1 MKYILLSTA
10 LGVLALNGCAAS
22 PAAPRELIEARASMT
37 RANNGPAARLALVDL
52 HNAQQ
57 ILDRAERSYTE
68 EPGSDVTR
76 DLSYVALRRAQTVE
90 ARGEAMQAE
99 QERQGAQQTAVALTG
114 QQLAQTR
121 TALENSRD
129 ALENSRDAQ
138 AQTAQQLASEQQR
151 RMAAERQAAAALES
165 LRRVAAVR
173 EEQRGTIITLSGEV
187 LFATG
192 QSALLPI
199 AQQRLDEVARGLIDQ
214 GGRHLVV
221 EGHTD
226 SRGSA
231 ADNQAL
237 SLARAQSVRSYL
249 ISRGIPEAQIEASG
263 LGPSRPVAPNETA
276 EGRANNRRVEIV
288 VSPASNPPRA
298 AAGSAAP
305 GVTAPTN
312 VSANRP

>member
-10 LGVLALNGCAAS
+10 LGVLALNGCASS

-37 RANNGPAARLALVDL
+37 RASNGPAARLALVDL

-57 ILDRAERSYTE
+57 ELDRAERAYTDQ
-68 EPGSDVTR
+68 PGSDVTR
-76 DLSYVALRRAQTVE
+76 DLAYVALRRAQTVE

-99 QERQGAQQTAVALTG
+99 QERQGAQQTAVQLTG

-121 TALENSRD
+121 TALQQSR
-129 ALENSRDAQ
+129 ETQ
-138 AQTAQQLASEQQR
+138 AQTAQQLATEQQR
-151 RMAAERQAAAALES
+151 RAEAERQAAAALES

-173 EEQRGTIITLSGEV
+173 EEQRGTVITLSGEV

-192 QSALLPI
+192 QSTLLPI
-199 AQQRLDEVARGLIDQ
+199 AQQRLDQVARGLLDQ

-237 SLARAQSVRSYL
+237 SLARAQAVRSYL
-249 ISRGIPEAQIEASG
+249 ISRGIPEAQVEAAG
-263 LGPSRPVAPNETA
+263 MGPSRPVAPNETA

-288 VSPASNPPRA
+288 VSPASNPPRTVVGNA
-298 AAGSAAP
+298 VDP
-305 GVTAPTN
+305 NVNPPTN
-312 VSANRP
+312 LSAVR

>member
-10 LGVLALNGCAAS
+10 LGVLALNGCAS
-22 PAAPRELIEARASMT
+22 SSAAPRELIEARASMT
-37 RANNGPAARLALVDL
+37 RASNGPAARLALVDL

-57 ILDRAERSYTE
+57 DLDRAERSYAA

-99 QERQGAQQTAVALTG
+99 QERQGAQQTAQQLTG
-114 QQLAQTR
+114 EQLAQAR
-121 TALENSRD
+121 TALQQSR
-129 ALENSRDAQ
+129 ETQ
-138 AQTAQQLASEQQR
+138 AQTAQQLATEQQR
-151 RMAAERQAAAALES
+151 RAEAERQAAAALES

-173 EEQRGTIITLSGEV
+173 EEQRGTVITLSGEV

-199 AQQRLDEVARGLIDQ
+199 AQQRLDQVARGLIDQ

-249 ISRGIPEAQIEASG
+249 ISRGIPESQIEAAG
-263 LGPSRPVAPNETA
+263 MGPTRPVAPNETP

-288 VSPASNPPRA
+288 VSPASNPPRTVVGA
-298 AAGSAAP
+298 AAPSTMP
-305 GVTAPTN
+305 PTT
-312 VSANRP
+312 VSAVRP